1 MDGMCPWRFDEKMR
15 SVQLGDS
22 GVTIGKAINKQVTQ
36 LSIFLTT
43 TDPATPTPKT
53 QVRNH

>member
-22 GVTIGKAINKQVTQ
+22 GVTIGKAINKNAEIAAAAYQAGHAIIHI
-36 LSIFLTT
+36 SHH
-43 TDPATPTPKT
+43 
-53 QVRNH
+53 N